1 MLEGSADRFFWTG
14 DRVSGVCTALCVF
27 RKANVVENACFLAS
41 AAEAHQH
48 GEKREEHDQEGQDA
62 KALRKMAIV
71 TCLGSVMNMK
81 ILEVEVVSLLFCLS
95 T

>member
-1 MLEGSADRFFWTG
+1 M
-14 DRVSGVCTALCVF
+14 
-27 RKANVVENACFLAS
+27 FLAS
-41 AAEAHQH
+41 AAEAHQQ

-71 TCLGSVMNMK
+71 TCLESVMNMK

>member
-14 DRVSGVCTALCVF
+14 DRVSGVCTALCVC

-71 TCLGSVMNMK
+71 TCLESVMNMK
-81 ILEVEVVSLLFCLS
+81 ILEVGVVSLLSCLS
-95 T
+95 S